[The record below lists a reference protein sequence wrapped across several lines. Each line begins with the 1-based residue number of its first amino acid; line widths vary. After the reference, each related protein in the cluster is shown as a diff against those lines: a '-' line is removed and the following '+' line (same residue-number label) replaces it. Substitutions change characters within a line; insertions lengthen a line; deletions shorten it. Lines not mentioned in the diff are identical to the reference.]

1 MTIMHRTPTGMVA
14 IVAGV
19 LLAQSG
25 PSVAE
30 QPQDEQQFGPPTLPG
45 SMAPNVFQAG
55 DTVYLTWIE
64 PVGDESES
72 PPESRSS
79 MRALRMSR
87 LRGGVWDEPITIVQR
102 DDFFANWADLPS
114 VSVMNDGAL
123 IAHWLQRSGDAT
135 YAYDVIA
142 AMSEDD
148 GASWST
154 LGPIHSDGT
163 QTEHGFVSFVPE
175 PNAMRVFWLDGRE
188 MAEDAQGHGAMT
200 LRTARIAETI
210 SEDTVIDPRICECCN
225 TAAAMTTRGPIIVYR
240 DRDEHELRDI
250 SIVRREAGAWTAPQ
264 PVHDDGWRMAACPV
278 NGPDVAAAGD
288 SVVVAWYTG
297 ATTGGSVRAAFS
309 ADSGASFSRPVEVD
323 SDFPEGRVSV
333 ELLSPTEAIVIWIAP
348 DTARQAEIMARR
360 IAADGRMGPAVSLAR
375 ASRSRQ
381 SGFPK
386 TAVVDES
393 LILVWTQTK
402 PDRRVRVKRVPLSAI
417 GSSLSAP

>member
-1 MTIMHRTPTGMVA
+1 
-14 IVAGV
+14 
-19 LLAQSG
+19 
-25 PSVAE
+25 
-30 QPQDEQQFGPPTLPG
+30 
-45 SMAPNVFQAG
+45 MAPNIFQAG

-64 PVGDESES
+64 PVGDESERPS
-72 PPESRSS
+72 ESQSS
-79 MRALRMSR
+79 VRALRMSR
-87 LRGGVWDEPITIVQR
+87 LRGGVWDEPITIVER

-123 IAHWLQRSGDAT
+123 VAHWLQRSGEAT

-163 QTEHGFVSFVPE
+163 QTEHGFVSLVPE

-188 MAEDAQGHGAMT
+188 MAEGEHGGGTGHGAMT

-210 SEDTVIDPRICECCN
+210 SEDTVIDTRICECCN
-225 TAAAMTTRGPIIVYR
+225 TAAAMTAGGPIIVYR

-264 PVHDDGWRMAACPV
+264 LVHNDGWRVAACPV
-278 NGPDVAAAGD
+278 NGPAVAAAGD

-309 ADSGASFSRPVEVD
+309 ADSGASFSPPVDVD
-323 SDFPEGRVSV
+323 SSFPEGRVSV
-333 ELLSPTEAIVIWIAP
+333 ELLSPTEAMVIWIAP
-348 DTARQAEIMARR
+348 GTAHQAEIMARR
-360 IAADGRMGPAVSLAR
+360 IAADGHMGPAAPLATT
-375 ASRSRQ
+375 SRSRQ

-393 LILVWTQTK
+393 LILVWTQTT
-402 PDRRVRVKRVPLSAI
+402 PERRVRVKRVPLSAI
-417 GSSLSAP
+417 GPVVRPGG

>member
-1 MTIMHRTPTGMVA
+1 MVA

-30 QPQDEQQFGPPTLPG
+30 QPQDEPHFGPPTLAG

-64 PVGDESES
+64 PVRKESDATRDT
-72 PPESRSS
+72 PSS

-87 LRGGVWDEPITIVQR
+87 LRGGVWDEPITIVER

-123 IAHWLQRSGDAT
+123 VAHWLQRSGDAT
-135 YAYDVIA
+135 YSYDVIA

-175 PNAMRVFWLDGRE
+175 PDAMRVFWLDGRE
-188 MAEDAQGHGAMT
+188 MAGGEHGDGSGDMT
-200 LRTARIAETI
+200 LRTARIAGTI
-210 SEDTVIDPRICECCN
+210 SQDTVIDTRICECCN

-250 SIVRREAGAWTAPQ
+250 SIVRREGDVWTAPQ

-309 ADSGASFSRPVEVD
+309 ADSGASFSPPVDVD
-323 SDFPEGRVSV
+323 SSFPEGRVSV
-333 ELLSPTEAIVIWIAP
+333 ELLSPTEAIVIWIAMI
-348 DTARQAEIMARR
+348 DTNLQAAIVARR
-360 IAADGRMGPAVSLAR
+360 IGADGGMGPVAPLASVSG
-375 ASRSRQ
+375 SRQ

-386 TAVVDES
+386 TAVVDDA
-393 LILVWTQTK
+393 LILVWTQTT
-402 PDRRVRVKRVPLSAI
+402 PERRVRARRVPLSAI
-417 GSSLSAP
+417 GAVVRPGG